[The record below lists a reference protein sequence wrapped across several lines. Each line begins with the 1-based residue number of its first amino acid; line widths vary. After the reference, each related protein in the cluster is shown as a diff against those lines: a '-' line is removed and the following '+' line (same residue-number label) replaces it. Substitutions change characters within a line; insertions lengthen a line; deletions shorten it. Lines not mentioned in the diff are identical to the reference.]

1 MIETI
6 QSTSSNSN
14 LLREAWAED
23 LLHRYEW
30 HEFATCTFKFPQY
43 DETRALGMFVHWLN
57 GRYFDHAVKAGDAQL
72 HQKPKLDKGRQVFD
86 LVKEWD
92 PEFERYAMTRRPRM
106 LTWHTGPFHNRWR
119 RHPGIHPVW
128 VVGIEK
134 HRSGGNHIHA
144 LIHHRIYQDELRRDV
159 GWRSWHD
166 ELAYGRMRLEPP
178 QSDEDVRGYLSKYVC
193 KAGSIE
199 LSPSFK
205 ASTLTRRIAFDP
217 AQIPATEAAQSP
229 SAGRPA
235 RP

>member
-1 MIETI
+1 MKTI
-6 QSTSSNSN
+6 QPTSSNTNS
-14 LLREAWAED
+14 LREAWVED
-23 LLHRYEW
+23 LLYRYEW

-43 DETRALGMFVHWLN
+43 DETRAIGMFAHWLN
-57 GRYFDHAVKAGDAQL
+57 GRPFDHAVTVGDAQL

-106 LTWHTGPFHNRWR
+106 LTWYTGPFRNRWR
-119 RHPGIHPVW
+119 RHPEIHPVW

-134 HRSGGNHIHA
+134 HRNGSNHIHA
-144 LIHHRIYQDELRRDV
+144 LIHHRVYADELRRDV

-178 QSDEDVRGYLSKYVC
+178 KSDEDVRGYLSKYVT

-205 ASTLTRRIAFDP
+205 ASSLTRTRTATVSP
-217 AQIPATEAAQSP
+217 AAEAWPLSP
-229 SAGRPA
+229 SAG
-235 RP
+235 